1 MYGIHFIDLGLKD
14 YKETW
19 DFQNSIQSEMIKT
32 KLSSGRASDSAYLIF
47 VEHPH
52 VFTLGKS
59 GKENNL
65 LIDAK
70 FLESI
75 HASYYRTDR
84 GGDITYHGPGQIVGY
99 PILDLDNMHMGIR
112 KYIDTLEE
120 VVIQTLAEYHLQ
132 TDRVNGATGVWTKYP
147 KGDPPRKICA
157 MGVKVS
163 RGITLHGFAL
173 NVTTNLK
180 YFSYINPCGFTN
192 KTVTSMEAELGL
204 KPDLTKV
211 KEILLS
217 KFAMQFHINY
227 A

>member
-1 MYGIHFIDLGLKD
+1 MYHIQCIDLGIKD

-19 DFQNSIQSEMIKT
+19 DYQKDIQSEMIKT
-32 KLSSGRASDSAYLIF
+32 KLSSGLASDLAYLLL

-52 VFTLGKS
+52 VFTLGQS

-75 HASYYRTDR
+75 HASFYRTDR

-99 PILDLDNMHMGIR
+99 PILDLDSTHMGIR

-132 TDRVNGATGVWTKYP
+132 TDRVKGATGVWTKQSNLYP
-147 KGDPPRKICA
+147 TRKICA
-157 MGVKVS
+157 IGVKVS
-163 RGITLHGFAL
+163 RGVTLHGFAL
-173 NVTTNLK
+173 NVATDLK
-180 YFSYINPCGFTN
+180 YFSYINPCGFTD
-192 KTVTSMEAELGL
+192 KTVTSMETELGF
-204 KPDLTKV
+204 KPDLMKV
-211 KEILLS
+211 KETLLI
-217 KFAMQFHINY
+217 KFSEQFHINFI
-227 A
+227 